1 MKFNCQDFQE
11 NYRDC
16 TNCSEG
22 KLVVAEENKR
32 KYILQNPSKK
42 KVCKVR
48 IDGCLVH
55 SQNQRKCDYL
65 MIVCESKLANYQE
78 SDIYFIELKGRDLI
92 SAVEQ
97 ITQTINY
104 FQTQKYKIM
113 GKVFAR
119 VVLSKVV
126 NPKSIEVDSRVIA
139 LRKLMKKLG
148 GNFDYGSVQFEKDR
162 I

>member
-1 MKFNCQDFQE
+1 MKFNCQDFLG
-11 NYRDC
+11 NYRGC

-32 KYILQNPSKK
+32 KYILQNPCQK

-48 IDGCLVH
+48 IDGCVIP
-55 SQNQRKCDYL
+55 SQSQRKCDYL
-65 MIVCESKLANYQE
+65 MIICESKLANDQE

-97 ITQTINY
+97 LTQTIKY
-104 FQTQKYKIM
+104 FQTERYKVT

-119 VVLSKVV
+119 AVLSQVV
-126 NPKSIEVDSRVIA
+126 KPKSIEVDSRVIA
-139 LRKLMKKLG
+139 LRKLLKKFG
-148 GNFDYGSVQFEKDR
+148 GDFAYGSVQLEKDR

>member
-48 IDGCLVH
+48 IDGCVIP
-55 SQNQRKCDYL
+55 SQSQRKCDYL
-65 MIVCESKLANYQE
+65 MIVCESKSANEQE
-78 SDIYFIELKGRDLI
+78 SDIYFIGRCI
-92 SAVEQ
+92 M
-97 ITQTINY
+97 
-104 FQTQKYKIM
+104 KYEFKQE
-113 GKVFAR
+113 R
-119 VVLSKVV
+119 
-126 NPKSIEVDSRVIA
+126 
-139 LRKLMKKLG
+139 
-148 GNFDYGSVQFEKDR
+148 
-162 I
+162 

>member
-1 MKFNCQDFQE
+1 MKFNCQHFQE

-42 KVCKVR
+42 KICKVR
-48 IDGCLVH
+48 IDGCVIP
-55 SQNQRKCDYL
+55 SQSQRKCDYL
-65 MIVCESKLANYQE
+65 MIVCESKSANEQE

-97 ITQTINY
+97 LTQTIAY
-104 FQTQKYKIM
+104 FQAEKYKFT

-119 VVLSKVV
+119 VVLSKVAD
-126 NPKSIEVDSRVIA
+126 PKSIEVDSRVIA

>member
-42 KVCKVR
+42 KICKVR
-48 IDGCLVH
+48 IDGCVIP
-55 SQNQRKCDYL
+55 SQSQRKCDYL
-65 MIVCESKLANYQE
+65 MIVCESKSVNEQA

-97 ITQTINY
+97 LTQTIEY
-104 FQTQKYKIM
+104 FKAKKYQFT

-119 VVLSKVV
+119 VVLSKVAD
-126 NPKSIEVDSRVIA
+126 PKSIEVDSRVIA

>member
-22 KLVVAEENKR
+22 KLIVAEENKR
-32 KYILQNPSKK
+32 KYILQNPCQK
-42 KVCKVR
+42 KVCKIR
-48 IDGCLVH
+48 IDGCVIP
-55 SQNQRKCDYL
+55 SQSQRKCDYL
-65 MIVCESKLANYQE
+65 MIVCESKLANEQQ

-97 ITQTINY
+97 LTQTIKH
-104 FQTQKYKIM
+104 FQTEKYKIM

-126 NPKSIEVDSRVIA
+126 NPKSMEVDSRVIA

-148 GNFDYGSVQFEKDR
+148 GNFDYGSVRFEKDC

>member
-1 MKFNCQDFQE
+1 
-11 NYRDC
+11 
-16 TNCSEG
+16 
-22 KLVVAEENKR
+22 
-32 KYILQNPSKK
+32 
-42 KVCKVR
+42 
-48 IDGCLVH
+48 
-55 SQNQRKCDYL
+55 
-65 MIVCESKLANYQE
+65 
-78 SDIYFIELKGRDLI
+78 
-92 SAVEQ
+92 
-97 ITQTINY
+97 
-104 FQTQKYKIM
+104 M